1 MLVSPRP
8 ARVNAGTGQ
17 ARDNQTQGL
26 PVLKKFLTACAATLM
41 LTAPAA
47 ATDIADMTD
56 AERAAFG
63 QAVRAYLLDNPEVII
78 EVIGVL
84 ESRQA
89 AAAEA
94 NDRFLAQTYA
104 DDLFNDGYSY
114 VGGNPEGDLNLVEF
128 VDYRCG
134 YCRKA
139 HPEIEQLLAT
149 DGNIRF
155 VLKEYPILGEE
166 SVIAARFAIAIRMI
180 YGAETYKA
188 VHDALM
194 TSQFAMTE
202 PVLRR
207 LAGEF
212 DLDADAVL
220 EEMVSDE
227 VSAEINANRLLGQQL
242 QIDGTPT
249 FVLENEFLRGY
260 VPYDQMLAYVTQI
273 RAN

>member
-8 ARVNAGTGQ
+8 ARVNAGTDQ

-180 YGAETYKA
+180 YGAETYKT

-227 VSAEINANRLLGQQL
+227 VTAEINANRLLGQQL

>member
-8 ARVNAGTGQ
+8 ARVNAGPAQ
-17 ARDNQTQGL
+17 AHDNQTQGL
-26 PVLKKFLTACAATLM
+26 PVLKKFLTACAATL
-41 LTAPAA
+41 LLAAPAA
-47 ATDIADMTD
+47 ATDIADMTE
-56 AERAAFG
+56 AEQAAFG

-94 NDRFLAQTYA
+94 NDQFLAQTYA
-104 DDLFNDGYSY
+104 DDLFNDGYSF

-139 HPEIEQLLAT
+139 HPEIEQLLET

-180 YGAETYKA
+180 YGAEVYKE
-188 VHDALM
+188 VHDTMM

-207 LAGEF
+207 LAGQF

-220 EEMVSDE
+220 AEMVSDA

-249 FVLENEFLRGY
+249 FVLESSFLRGY